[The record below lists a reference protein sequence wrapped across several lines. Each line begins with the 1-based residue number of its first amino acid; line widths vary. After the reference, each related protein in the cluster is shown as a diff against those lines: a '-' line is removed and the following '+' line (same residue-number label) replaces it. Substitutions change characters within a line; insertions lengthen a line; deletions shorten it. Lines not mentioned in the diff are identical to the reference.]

1 MKYAFYPGCS
11 TQSMEKEYE
20 DSAKAI
26 SKVLDIELVEIP
38 DWNCCGAIDAVYA
51 YKPLYSIALA
61 ARNLAL
67 AEKMQMD
74 VVTPCSACY
83 FTLSRTNKILKEDSR
98 TKSKVDEALGSG
110 GFNYN
115 GGVRVR
121 HFAEI
126 LLSDTGLQKIK
137 EKVKVQ
143 LTTLK
148 VASYYGCFL
157 VRPPDICNFD
167 DPEHPTRLDSL
178 AEILGATK
186 VDYYGK
192 TRCCGGSLGITDEEI
207 MLKMSKDILLNA
219 KNSGAN
225 CITTACPLCHLNLD
239 ARQKDIESRF
249 DVKIDLPVLH
259 FTQLI
264 GLAFGI
270 EPKQLGLQRNCVSP
284 SKIFP
289 STGASASKAGKSAG
303 DRNLL
308 QIKPE

>member
-11 TQSMEKEYE
+11 VKSTAKEYE

-38 DWNCCGAIDAVYA
+38 GWNCCGAIDAVYS

-74 VVTPCSACY
+74 VATLCSACY
-83 FTLSRTNKILKEDSR
+83 FTLSRANKILKEDAG
-98 TKSKVDEALGSG
+98 TKSKVDEALKSAGFSYSG
-110 GFNYN
+110 G
-115 GGVRVR
+115 VKVR
-121 HFAEI
+121 HFADV
-126 LLSDTGLQKIK
+126 LMSDVGLQKIK
-137 EKVKVQ
+137 EKVKVP

-148 VASYYGCFL
+148 VASYYGCFM

-167 DPEHPTRLDSL
+167 DSEHPKRLDEL
-178 AEILGATK
+178 VETLGASK

-192 TRCCGGSLGITDEEI
+192 TRCCGASLGLTDEEL
-207 MLKMSKDILLNA
+207 MLKMSKDVLLSA
-219 KNSGAN
+219 KNAGAN
-225 CITTACPLCHLNLD
+225 CVATACPMCHFNLD

-249 DVKIDLPVLH
+249 NVKINLPVLH

-270 EPKQLGLQRNCVSP
+270 APKQLGLQRNCVSP
-284 SKIFP
+284 EKIFP
-289 STGASASKAGKSAG
+289 LTVTNA
-303 DRNLL
+303 
-308 QIKPE
+308 

>member
-11 TQSMEKEYE
+11 AQSTAKEYE

-26 SKVLDIELVEIP
+26 SKVLDIELVEVP

-51 YKPLYSIALA
+51 FKPLYSIALA

-74 VVTPCSACY
+74 IVTLCSACY
-83 FTLSRTNKILKEDSR
+83 FTLSRTNKILKEDSG
-98 TKSKVDEALGSG
+98 TKSKVDEALESA

-121 HFAEI
+121 HFADV
-126 LLSDTGLQKIK
+126 LLSDIGLQKIK

-143 LTTLK
+143 LTTLN

-167 DPEHPTRLDSL
+167 DPEHPMRLDEL
-178 AEILGATK
+178 VETLGASK

-225 CITTACPLCHLNLD
+225 CMATACPLCHFNLD

-249 DVKIDLPVLH
+249 DVKINLPVLH

-270 EPKQLGLQRNCVSP
+270 EPKQLGLHRNCVSP
-284 SKIFP
+284 RKIFP
-289 STGASASKAGKSAG
+289 LTVANASKAGKSEA
-303 DRNLL
+303 DRNL
-308 QIKPE
+308 